1 MPKVKIARK
10 STLVDMTP
18 MCDVA
23 FLLLL
28 FFMLTSKF
36 KPQEPVKVI
45 TPSSISTKLLP
56 ESHVALITIGSN
68 GKVYFG
74 LDDQNQRLQL
84 IKNISDQYHLSLTPE
99 EMKNYELAS
108 SVGMPI
114 PKLKGFLDLAP
125 DQQRK
130 FDQDGIPVDSAHEEL
145 SQWIN
150 YTVNVNDNNP
160 NLQFVIKA
168 DDNTKFSVI
177 HKVLEIM
184 KKTGH
189 HKLDLITSLKAI
201 PEGTPAFQTFKKEGG
216 TAQEN
221 QND

>member
-56 ESHVALITIGSN
+56 ESHVAMITIAKD

-74 LDDQNQRLQL
+74 IDDQNQRLQL
-84 IKNISDQYHLSLTPE
+84 IKNISDQYHLGLNAE
-99 EMKNYELAS
+99 EIRNYALAS

-114 PKLKGFLDLAP
+114 LKLKGFLDLTP
-125 DQQRK
+125 DQQRAYS
-130 FDQDGIPVDSAHEEL
+130 QDGIPVDSAHEEL
-145 SQWIN
+145 SQWVN
-150 YTVNVNDNNP
+150 YTVTLNNNDP

-184 KKTGH
+184 KKGDH
-189 HKLDLITSLKAI
+189 NKLDLITSLKAI
-201 PEGTPAFQTFKKEGG
+201 PDGTPAFETFKKEGG

-221 QND
+221 KGD